1 MISARYFSLL
11 GGSAA
16 AVLIAA
22 GGPALASTASASRIP
37 GRGAV
42 SSILQPGDVTTGVRG
57 VAHGNVVLTGSAVI
71 GAGPATAPFLYQ
83 GSLRSAAGAAVS
95 TLTPPFSGET
105 TATFYGPD
113 THRFN
118 PGSIPS
124 GQVRAVGSYQSS
136 AAPAGVRNEGMIY
149 LGPVSGPGGTW
160 TSINVPADG
169 TDTTGGAR
177 ACPRARAG
185 CLVMDTIA
193 HSTMGNLVVGNYDLN
208 PAVPGGLVS
217 GNGFIYNLTSHQWT
231 LLDLGGSQSSAS
243 SIYGIWQDGGAGS
256 ATYTLA
262 GGSSA
267 SRFQQGFL
275 MNYNERTGHFGTPK
289 YYSEGNV
296 PSLATHFEGI
306 TAVPGGFHLVALS
319 SAQPVSMASIPASA
333 RFGVFGN
340 ARWIP
345 VNVAASPLCSG
356 GCQLT
361 TGNTVYRNQVMGLYV
376 PKSTGGVH
384 SYLADVPAG

>member
-1 MISARYFSLL
+1 MISARHFALL

-22 GGPALASTASASRIP
+22 GGPALASTASPPRIP
-37 GRGAV
+37 SRGAI
-42 SSILQPGDVTTGVRG
+42 SSILQTGDVTTGVRG
-57 VAHGNVVLTGSAVI
+57 AANGNVVLTGSAVI
-71 GAGPATAPFLYQ
+71 GAGPATAPSLYQ
-83 GSLRSAAGAAVS
+83 GSLRSAAGATVS
-95 TLTPPFSGET
+95 ALAPTFPGET

-118 PGSIPS
+118 PASIPS

-136 AAPAGVRNEGMIY
+136 AAPAGVLNQGMIY

-169 TDTTGGAR
+169 TDTTGGVR
-177 ACPRARAG
+177 ACPPARAG
-185 CLVMDTIA
+185 CFVMDTIA

-208 PAVPGGLVS
+208 PSVPGGLVS
-217 GNGFIYNLTSHQWT
+217 GNGFIYNLTSHEWT
-231 LLDLGGSQSSAS
+231 LLDLGGSLSSAS
-243 SIYGIWQDGGAGS
+243 TIYGIWQDGGPGS
-256 ATYTLA
+256 PIYTLA

-267 SRFQQGFL
+267 NRFQQGFL
-275 MNYNERTGHFGTPK
+275 MNYDERTGHFGMPK
-289 YYSEGNV
+289 YFSYGNF

-306 TAVPGGFHLVALS
+306 TAVPGGFHVVALS
-319 SAQPVSMASIPASA
+319 SAQPVSMAFIPASP
-333 RFGVFGN
+333 RFGVFGT
-340 ARWIP
+340 ARWFP
-345 VNVAASPLCSG
+345 VNVAASSLCSG
-356 GCQLT
+356 GCPIT

-384 SYLADVPAG
+384 TYLADVPAG